1 MGLSV
6 RSWVEAA
13 KLKLK
18 NWQLLIL
25 YALMVWILYKMYA
38 YTMMQGDNGSAGVES
53 TKVDNAMEKF
63 NKGKTRADD
72 PELIK
77 VFRYKKWPAK
87 EATGAVCS
95 AVVEAQS

>member
-1 MGLSV
+1 
-6 RSWVEAA
+6 
-13 KLKLK
+13 
-18 NWQLLIL
+18 
-25 YALMVWILYKMYA
+25 
-38 YTMMQGDNGSAGVES
+38 
-53 TKVDNAMEKF
+53 MEKF